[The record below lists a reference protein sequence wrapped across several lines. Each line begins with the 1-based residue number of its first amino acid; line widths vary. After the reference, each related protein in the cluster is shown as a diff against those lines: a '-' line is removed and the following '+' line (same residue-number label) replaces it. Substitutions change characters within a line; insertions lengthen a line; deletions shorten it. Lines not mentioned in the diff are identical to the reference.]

1 MSGVLLESRPFRPF
15 KSSEEYLYAMKEDLA
30 EWLQMLYP
38 HLRINVENF
47 MDRLETGVALCEV
60 SVYIQNLLLDD
71 FCSPNEVCIASLSI
85 IIQRSFYKKLK
96 DLNEGIIN
104 KWQGFK
110 YVSTYIETLNIIKI
124 HTTYIQIKAF

>member
-47 MDRLETGVALCEV
+47 MDRLETGVALCELGIV
-60 SVYIQNLLLDD
+60 SD
-71 FCSPNEVCIASLSI
+71 PRENEIVLPIFSLV
-85 IIQRSFYKKLK
+85 RFEAK
-96 DLNEGIIN
+96 IN
-104 KWQGFK
+104 
-110 YVSTYIETLNIIKI
+110 
-124 HTTYIQIKAF
+124 QIKTKN

>member
-30 EWLQMLYP
+30 EWFQMLYP

-60 SVYIQNLLLDD
+60 NVQNLN
-71 FCSPNEVCIASLSI
+71 FFKNFSLE
-85 IIQRSFYKKLK
+85 KKIYFSN
-96 DLNEGIIN
+96 DL
-104 KWQGFK
+104 F
-110 YVSTYIETLNIIKI
+110 
-124 HTTYIQIKAF
+124 